1 MAQQLL
7 NRLHIFAIH
16 LYQSA
21 ERVSQRM
28 PPHVARNL
36 CRFERR
42 LEMGAKKRPRPIR
55 LFALLVWSGKHPI
68 ARLGIGS
75 LELPIQQDLGQFRV
89 ERRGRRIRAQAAN
102 EGEEKMFGNESCD
115 RTLKG
120 SERCR
125 TMTALQEAWRRDL
138 FSSWPFKLII
148 LAGELTKSASLP
160 KHSFVDFC
168 LLIERARLRLIG
180 PGAIIRGVF
189 RHPHAEDSSLP
200 F

>member
-7 NRLHIFAIH
+7 NRLDIFAIRLH
-16 LYQSA
+16 QSA

-55 LFALLVWSGKHPI
+55 LFALLVWTGKHPI

-89 ERRGRRIRAQAAN
+89 ERDWLARSFRLAA
-102 EGEEKMFGNESCD
+102 G
-115 RTLKG
+115 
-120 SERCR
+120 
-125 TMTALQEAWRRDL
+125 DL
-138 FSSWPFKLII
+138 
-148 LAGELTKSASLP
+148 
-160 KHSFVDFC
+160 
-168 LLIERARLRLIG
+168 LLDHGTSDVYL
-180 PGAIIRGVF
+180 
-189 RHPHAEDSSLP
+189 
-200 F
+200 